1 MEMKNWKDLFEL
13 IGIAAIVVSLFF
25 VGLELRQ
32 NTDAVKASTI
42 DGLSSLSQEFYL
54 LMASDPELTR
64 IFRDGRQDMGQLS
77 ENEFAR
83 FLWIERSRVVR
94 LQTAFLQWQRG
105 TLGDQDW
112 LFYRSF
118 VCRESERQSWDS
130 TKTILVPD
138 FVAYAESC

>member
-42 DGLSSLSQEFYL
+42 YGMSSLYQEFYL

-112 LFYRSF
+112 MFYRSF

>member
-1 MEMKNWKDLFEL
+1 MKNWKDLFEL
-13 IGIAAIVVSLFF
+13 IGIAAIVISLFF

-32 NTDAVKASTI
+32 NTDAVKASSI

-83 FLWIERSRVVR
+83 FLWLERSRVVR

>member
-13 IGIAAIVVSLFF
+13 IGIAAIVISLFF

-32 NTDAVKASTI
+32 NTDAVKASSI

-83 FLWIERSRVVR
+83 FLWLERSRVVR

>member
-13 IGIAAIVVSLFF
+13 IGIGAIVVSLFF

-83 FLWIERSRVVR
+83 FLWLERSRVVR
-94 LQTAFLQWQRG
+94 LLTAFLQWQRG

>member
-32 NTDAVKASTI
+32 NTDAVKASSI

-83 FLWIERSRVVR
+83 FLWLERSRVVR

-118 VCRESERQSWDS
+118 VCTESERQSWDS

>member
-1 MEMKNWKDLFEL
+1 MKFKNWKDLVEL

-32 NTDAVKASTI
+32 NTDAVKASSI

-54 LMASDPELTR
+54 LMASDPELSR
-64 IFRDGRQDMGQLS
+64 IFEDGRRDMSQLS
-77 ENEFAR
+77 DNELAR
-83 FLWIERSRVVR
+83 FLWIEHSRVVR

-118 VCRESERQSWDS
+118 VCRESERQSWVS
-130 TKTILVPD
+130 TKTILVPE
-138 FVAYAESC
+138 FVAFSESC

>member
-42 DGLSSLSQEFYL
+42 DVLSSLSQEFYL

-112 LFYRSF
+112 MFYRSF

>member
-1 MEMKNWKDLFEL
+1 MKLKNWKDLVEL
-13 IGIAAIVVSLFF
+13 VGIAAIVVSLFF

-32 NTDAVKASTI
+32 NTDAVKASSI

-64 IFRDGRQDMGQLS
+64 IFRDGRQDMGQLG
-77 ENEFAR
+77 ENDLAR
-83 FLWIERSRVVR
+83 FFWIERSRVVR

-130 TKTILVPD
+130 TKTILVPE
-138 FVAYAESC
+138 FVAYSESC

>member
-112 LFYRSF
+112 MFYRSF

>member
-13 IGIAAIVVSLFF
+13 IGIGAIVVSLFF

-112 LFYRSF
+112 MFYRSF

>member
-1 MEMKNWKDLFEL
+1 MEMKKLKDLFEL

-32 NTDAVKASTI
+32 NTDAVKASSI

-54 LMASDPELTR
+54 LMASDVELTR
-64 IFRDGRQDMGQLS
+64 IFRVGRQDMGQLS

-105 TLGDQDW
+105 TLGEQDW

-118 VCRESERQSWDS
+118 VCTESKRQSWDS
-130 TKTILVPD
+130 TKVILVPD